1 MLSILLATAVASV
14 YNSDN
19 TAALGNEPPKIVII
33 RQEPVPE
40 PKKEGRVVCGKY
52 PVATKDGIVDRVICE
67 VR

>member
-1 MLSILLATAVASV
+1 MLSILLATAVVSV
-14 YNSDN
+14 YTSDN

-52 PVATKDGIVDRVICE
+52 PVAENNTIVDKLICE